1 MKNEFNKWRKF
12 VNEREDKLLKKYK
25 AEFTMSIVQ
34 AKDIDRTVVM
44 DDMRAIPNVTTATR
58 GDEISS
64 TEQTFV
70 AEYTIRFVLPRG
82 KDPRAFYSDI
92 LIPGLNR
99 IKGLTVGRELGYE
112 EIDI

>member
-99 IKGLTVGRELGYE
+99 IKGSTQGS
-112 EIDI
+112 